1 MSDREKEKIEWRK
14 FYEIKDELW
23 SLISRETTELDDSS
37 SKLSRWICL
46 TTDEELL
53 KKIEDL
59 IKKLNK
65 QYKIA
70 AKEKGDYKYTPV
82 ILRGVENIII
92 NSYDSYSSYRIEK
105 GTRISAIGVIRVSKI
120 SMLENFWRKDYN
132 KNIKKYKR
140 IENKENN
147 NVYMEYEDLLE
158 LANARV
164 IQARNLTGK
173 RYTLNV
179 RRVGE
184 QLSKRYRYGIV
195 IVDNENVIINYANK
209 EAKRSHSLEISGERV
224 KFPFPEDTPCDL
236 FIKEKLE

>member
-1 MSDREKEKIEWRK
+1 MSNMEQEKIEWRK

-46 TTDEELL
+46 TTDEKLL

-82 ILRGVENIII
+82 ILRNVENIII

-105 GTRISAIGVIRVSKI
+105 GTRISATGVIRVSKI

-132 KNIKKYKR
+132 KNIKKYKL

-147 NVYMEYEDLLE
+147 NVYMNYDDLLE